1 MGAAVSSP
9 RSVPRLLLRLLWL
22 PLLWLPLILL
32 VILLLAAGWA
42 VSTEPGLKTV
52 LALAERVLP
61 GQFSYGQA
69 GGSLWGPLWI
79 KQLRYQDG
87 ALVVAL
93 ADGEFDWEPADLL
106 DTTLTISRL
115 HLEGL
120 DLQLPPGDPAAPAA
134 EPLTLP
140 EIELP
145 LAIQLADVEIRSISI
160 QPPDAE
166 PVLID
171 AVNLKAHTEAGALTI
186 DPLEIWAAQ
195 GELHLSGRLNPTGS
209 YPVSM
214 QLIWQFLTP
223 DYGVVIGQGTI
234 QGEVRDRLQFNQRIS
249 THLPPLKKGGRGGLP
264 SDGGAP
270 WLSNPPSPPFAKGVT
285 EQWTPHIPDPATL
298 ELTGEV
304 RQPLDLKPAWS
315 AQAKLDITDLKPLI
329 PELAG
334 QPLTAKIEAHG
345 VLTQFQGQGELT
357 AGLPELGLTTV
368 RFSANGDE
376 NSLKLEQL
384 KLTAAHQPLALNLKG
399 DLQFSK
405 LKFNAAGQWQSLVWP
420 LTGPPQVASSKGDFS
435 IQGAMDDYQFQL
447 AAELQGAE
455 IPKGRWTLTGQGS
468 DQAVREVKLK
478 GQTLDGEIQGNAE
491 VAWLPVLRWQAA
503 LTGEGL
509 NPGVQWKEVPG
520 KLNLR
525 LKSDGSF
532 EQKLRANVL
541 LENLSGTLSG
551 QTVIG
556 NADVAVDDQN
566 LTIKT
571 LKINAGEAKIEADGS
586 LNQRWQLR
594 WKVDAPKLQGL
605 IPGLIGSVASTGQ
618 LTGSRDRPEIAAD
631 FAGQNLGYNDTRIQQ
646 IRGTAAVDTGGAN
659 RSKLQL
665 NGQGLT
671 LGGQQWKTLTIDG
684 SGTPTAHEL
693 KAEIIGEPGQFN
705 LALTG
710 NLQLPALTWQGRI
723 AQLAMKN
730 TVAGAWTL
738 DKPAALRASA
748 KDINLDALCLS
759 SAPTRLCVQGQWQE
773 GRGFNAR
780 TQLSNLSP
788 ERFKAFLPPE
798 VALATSVSGEAKISG
813 KDVGNVQ
820 GKLNLTLAPGSLK
833 MDANG
838 QPLRFTLNGGT
849 LQGDLNGRNLNVQ
862 TKLDLA
868 KTGQMQANLQIQD
881 PLGTA
886 RLNGKINA
894 ALTDLSIISLF
905 APQLQNV
912 SGQVRADISATG
924 VLPKLALRGE
934 VRLENA
940 GAAIPEAGIT
950 LQNLQL
956 TAAGNGQGPLQLS
969 GSVRSGTGQL
979 QLTGEVDPLKPQLS
993 LDVKG
998 QGFQSLNTTD
1008 LQVQISPD
1016 LQLNVTQQQVRI
1028 DGEVI
1033 IPRAFLRPGG
1043 DRPGVIRPSGDV
1055 VIVNGV
1061 HGEAPPSKPKGI
1073 ELYAKVR
1080 VILGDDV
1087 RVETSAFQGLLAGK
1101 LLVEETPQLAPRGSG
1116 SMEVV
1121 AGKYQI
1127 YGEEIEIEK
1136 GRLLFSSSP
1145 LDNPGL
1151 DLRVVRQGENS
1162 ATGDVITA
1170 GAQIRGTL
1178 KKPLLTLFSDPKM
1191 PNSSILSYLVLGRA
1205 AEGGSGGESA
1215 LLYKAASAMGFGAGA
1230 LTKSLSEAFGL
1241 DALQL
1246 NSGDGS
1252 KATSLML
1259 GKYLSPDLY
1268 VGYGVG
1274 LFNAANSFNVKYRFS
1289 KRLMFES
1296 NSGISGVGADLIYTV
1311 ER

>member
-1 MGAAVSSP
+1 MSSAQ
-9 RSVPRLLLRLLWL
+9 SVRRLLFRLLSL
-22 PLLWLPLILL
+22 PLWLL
-32 VILLLAAGWA
+32 VIVLLAAGWT
-42 VSTEPGLKTV
+42 VSTETGLKTV
-52 LALAERVLP
+52 LALAERTLP

-69 GGSLWGPLWI
+69 GGSLLGPLWI

-87 ALVVAL
+87 PLIVAL
-93 ADGEFDWEPADLL
+93 ADGEFDWQPADLL
-106 DTTLTISRL
+106 DATLTVSRL

-120 DLQLPPGDPAAPAA
+120 ELQLPPGDPAAPAA

-186 DPLEIWAAQ
+186 DPLEIWAVQ

-209 YPVSM
+209 YPLSA
-214 QLIWQFLTP
+214 QLVWQFLTP
-223 DYGVVIGQGTI
+223 DYGTVIGQGPI
-234 QGEVRDRLQFNQRIS
+234 QGEVREQLQLTQRI
-249 THLPPLKKGGRGGLP
+249 TG
-264 SDGGAP
+264 
-270 WLSNPPSPPFAKGVT
+270 
-285 EQWTPHIPDPATL
+285 PATL
-298 ELTGEV
+298 ELSGEV
-304 RQPLDLKPAWS
+304 RQPLASKPAWS
-315 AQAKLDITDLKPLI
+315 AKTKLDIADLKPLI

-334 QPLTAKIEAHG
+334 QPLTAKLEAHG
-345 VLTQFQGQGELT
+345 VLAQFQGQGELT

-368 RFSANGDE
+368 HFNAAGDE
-376 NSLKLEQL
+376 HSLQLEQL

-399 DLQFSK
+399 DLQFDE

-420 LTGPPQVASSKGDFS
+420 LTGSPQVQSPKGDFT
-435 IQGAMDDYQFQL
+435 IQGGMKDYQFQL
-447 AAELQGAE
+447 AAELQGAQ

-468 DQAVREVKLK
+468 DQAVRGLKLN
-478 GQTLDGEIQGNAE
+478 GQTLDGEIQGNAD

-509 NPGVQWKEVPG
+509 NPGAQWQEVPG

-532 EQKLRANVL
+532 EQKLRATLL

-551 QTVIG
+551 QTVSG

-566 LTIKT
+566 LSIKT
-571 LKINAGEAKIEADGS
+571 LNINAGDTKIEADGA
-586 LNQRWQLR
+586 LNQRWALR
-594 WKVDAPKLQGL
+594 WKVAAPKLSGL
-605 IPGLIGSVASTGQ
+605 IPGLSGAVASTGQ
-618 LTGSRDRPEIAAD
+618 LTGPRDHPEIAAD
-631 FAGQNLGYNDTRIQQ
+631 FNGQNLGYGDTRIQQ
-646 IRGTAAVDTGGAN
+646 IRGVVNMDTGGAN
-659 RSKLQL
+659 RSKLQF

-671 LGGQQWKTLTIDG
+671 LGGQQWKTLMLDG
-684 SGTPTAHEL
+684 SGTPAAHEL
-693 KAEIIGEPGQFN
+693 KAELMGEPGQFN

-710 NLQLPALTWQGRI
+710 NLQLPTLTWQGRI

-730 TVAGAWTL
+730 TVAGEWIL

-748 KDINLDALCLS
+748 KEASLDSACLN
-759 SAPTRLCVQGQWQE
+759 SAPTRLCLQGQWQQE
-773 GRGFNAR
+773 RGFNAK

-788 ERFKAFLPPE
+788 ERFKALLPPG
-798 VALATSVSGEAKISG
+798 VTIATGVSGEAAISG
-813 KDVGNVQ
+813 KDIGNLQ
-820 GKLNLTLAPGSLK
+820 GKLNLTIAPGSLK
-833 MDANG
+833 MDADG
-838 QPLRFTLNGGT
+838 QPLRFTLNGGN

-862 TKLDLA
+862 AKLDLA
-868 KTGQMQANLQIQD
+868 KTGQMQASVQIQD
-881 PLGTA
+881 PLGSA
-886 RLNGKINA
+886 RLNGKLNA
-894 ALTDLSIISLF
+894 ALTDLSVISLF
-905 APQLQNV
+905 VPQLQNV
-912 SGQVRADISATG
+912 SGQVRADVNATG

-934 VRLENA
+934 VSLENA

-956 TAAGNGQGPLQLS
+956 TASGNGQGPLQLS

-979 QLTGEVDPLKPQLS
+979 QLTGAVDPIKPQLS
-993 LDVKG
+993 LNIKG
-998 QGFQSLNTTD
+998 QGFQAMNTAD

-1016 LQLNVTQQQVRI
+1016 LQLNVTQQQVKI
-1028 DGEVI
+1028 DGELT
-1033 IPRAFLRPGG
+1033 IPRAFLRPGN

-1061 HGEAPPSKPKGI
+1061 RGEAPPPKPKGI

-1087 RVETSAFQGLLAGK
+1087 RVETSAFQGRLAGK

-1151 DLRVVRQGENS
+1151 DLRVVRQGADS

-1170 GAQIRGTL
+1170 GAQVRGTL

-1215 LLYKAASAMGFGAGA
+1215 LLYKAASAMGFGAGT

-1274 LFNAANSFNVKYRFS
+1274 LFNAANSFNIKYRFS